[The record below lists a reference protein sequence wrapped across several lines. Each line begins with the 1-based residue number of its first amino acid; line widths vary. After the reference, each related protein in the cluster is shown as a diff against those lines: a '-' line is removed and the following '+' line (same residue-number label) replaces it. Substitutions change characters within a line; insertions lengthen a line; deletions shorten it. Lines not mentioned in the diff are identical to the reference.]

1 MTVYV
6 TRSYSLDENNK
17 IVKEK
22 RNKIHDLYL
31 KHLSKRPSKVFGKM
45 FSDSSVWM
53 GYTDS
58 DVKNAPDS
66 LNYYSTFDS
75 KRYSNVD
82 SDSSNKK
89 SSNQSTYNEKNY
101 NNVNHLN

>member
-1 MTVYV
+1 MNIIRSVSVLILFFGIIILTVYV
-6 TRSYSLDENNK
+6 TRSYSLDNNNNNL
-17 IVKEK
+17 VKEK
-22 RNKIHDLYL
+22 KPSIHDIYL
-31 KHLSKRPSKVFGKM
+31 KHNSKRPSNVFGKM

-75 KRYSNVD
+75 KKYSD
-82 SDSSNKK
+82 ISN
-89 SSNQSTYNEKNY
+89 
-101 NNVNHLN
+101 